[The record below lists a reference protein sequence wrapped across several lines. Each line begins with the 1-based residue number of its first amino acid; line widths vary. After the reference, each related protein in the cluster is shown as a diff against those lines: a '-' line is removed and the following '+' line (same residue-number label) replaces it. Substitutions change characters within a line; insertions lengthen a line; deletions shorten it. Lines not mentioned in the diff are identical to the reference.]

1 MQGFGTI
8 ALFRS
13 SRLLIE
19 RTECGEILVTQGN
32 LTLRLDHSGLERLY
46 DAFGDALAVMA
57 MADLGF
63 PPLPMLSEAEAA
75 K

>member
-8 ALFRS
+8 ELFRS
-13 SRLLIE
+13 PRLLIE
-19 RTECGEILVTQGN
+19 RTECGEILLTQGS